1 MWAFRSLNGDSCDW
15 TLTHVGSICCLLSP
29 ATNDCNFA
37 KMIQF
42 RGKLGGLGLACL
54 LAASSAACSGG
65 QGADGPSSGSGASG
79 PGSGGSAGAN
89 GGGAGLGP
97 ASCSGPVSVAPTPLR
112 RFTHAEY
119 DLAVRALL
127 GTALEPA
134 RDFPPDAP
142 GGGFASNRGDAVSQ
156 LGVEKLM
163 LAAEALA
170 AEAATR
176 LFAPCSASADAA
188 CARGIYADLA
198 RKAYR
203 RPLDA
208 SELAELDQLYAWG
221 QTNGGASLGYQ
232 VVIERVLQSPHFF
245 YHVERTGA
253 ALAGTTVAPLTGAS
267 VADRLAAFIWHSV
280 PDLPLLEAAE
290 RGELDTAA
298 GVAAQAERMLADA
311 KGHDGVVAFFNEY
324 LDIEKLPT
332 TEKGGTYP
340 AYTPAVRTE
349 MWNET
354 ASFVDFVLRQGD
366 AKLETLL
373 TSPLAMPSPSLAP
386 LYGLAPGQA
395 FAPMDPLVRSG
406 ILTHPAVL
414 AVHAHS
420 DQSSPVRRGAF
431 IRDRVLCTPLPDPP
445 PDVNANPPVV
455 SPGATTRQRFEQ
467 HRASPTCASCHSL
480 IDPVGFAFERYDG
493 MGMPRTMEGTLPIDT
508 TGTLTGTQDIDGA
521 FQDGV
526 ELTKRFAT
534 SKQVRECMA
543 TQWLRYA
550 VRRAE
555 TAADACSQQ
564 QISADFRENG
574 DMKQLV
580 RAVVQSDA
588 FRYKNKGTP

>member
-1 MWAFRSLNGDSCDW
+1 MAKNRSHFGAFAVSCW
-15 TLTHVGSICCLLSP
+15 
-29 ATNDCNFA
+29 
-37 KMIQF
+37 
-42 RGKLGGLGLACL
+42 
-54 LAASSAACSGG
+54 LAASAAGCGTE
-65 QGADGPSSGSGASG
+65 QGAGGASG
-79 PGSGGSAGAN
+79 GSGSSGPGTAGNAGVPGGSGS
-89 GGGAGLGP
+89 P
-97 ASCSGPVSVAPTPLR
+97 ASCTGAASVAPTPLR

-119 DLAVRALL
+119 DNAVRALL
-127 GTALEPA
+127 GSSLSPA
-134 RDFPPDAP
+134 RDFPPDLP
-142 GGGFASNRGDAVSQ
+142 GGGFASNRGDPVSQ

-170 AEAATR
+170 ADAVTR
-176 LFAPCSASADAA
+176 LGTLVPCSAAQPDAS
-188 CARGIYADLA
+188 CAKQFYTDLA

-203 RPLDA
+203 RSPDQ
-208 SELAELDQLYAWG
+208 SELDELGQLYGWG
-221 QTNGGASLGYQ
+221 ETNGGFSLGIQ

-245 YHVERTGA
+245 YHIERTATPPDANA
-253 ALAGTTVAPLTGAS
+253 ALLTGAS
-267 VADRLAAFIWHSV
+267 VADRLAALIWHSL
-280 PDLPLLEAAE
+280 PDTALLDAAE
-290 RGELDTAA
+290 RGDLATAEGIA
-298 GVAAQAERMLADA
+298 TQAERMLADA
-311 KGHDGVVAFFNEY
+311 KGRDGVVEFFNQY
-324 LDIEKLPT
+324 LDIEKLGN

-340 AYTPAVRTE
+340 AYTPQVRTE

-354 ASFVDFVLRQGD
+354 ASFVDYVVRQGD

-373 TSPLAMPSPSLAP
+373 TSPLAMPSPGLAP
-386 LYGLAPGQA
+386 LYGIAPGQA

-406 ILTHPAVL
+406 ILTHPSVL

-467 HRASPTCASCHSL
+467 HRANPTCATCHSL
-480 IDPVGFAFERYDG
+480 IDPVGFAFEHYDG
-493 MGMPRTMEGTLPIDT
+493 MGLYRAMDGTLPIDT
-508 TGTLTGTQDIDGA
+508 TGTLTGTTDIDGA

-534 SKQVRECMA
+534 SQQVRDCMA

-550 VRRAE
+550 LRRDEAD
-555 TAADACSQQ
+555 ADACSQGE
-564 QISADFRENG
+564 IAAAFRATG

-588 FRYKNKGTP
+588 FRYKSKAAP

>member
-1 MWAFRSLNGDSCDW
+1 
-15 TLTHVGSICCLLSP
+15 VISP
-29 ATNDCNFA
+29 A
-37 KMIQF
+37 
-42 RGKLGGLGLACL
+42 AC
-54 LAASSAACSGG
+54 
-65 QGADGPSSGSGASG
+65 D
-79 PGSGGSAGAN
+79 
-89 GGGAGLGP
+89 
-97 ASCSGPVSVAPTPLR
+97 GPVSVAPTPLR

-119 DLAVRALL
+119 DNAVRALL

-156 LGVEKLM
+156 LGVEKSM
-163 LAAEALA
+163 LAAETLA
-170 AEAATR
+170 ADAVTR
-176 LFAPCSASADAA
+176 LAVLAPCSATQPDAA
-188 CARGIYADLA
+188 CARSFYTDLA
-198 RKAYR
+198 RRAYR
-203 RPLDA
+203 RTPDA
-208 SELAELDQLYAWG
+208 AELDELAQLYTWG
-221 QTNGGASLGYQ
+221 ETNGGFGLGVQ

-245 YHVERTGA
+245 YHIERTGA
-253 ALAGTTVAPLTGAS
+253 PLADSPNVAPLTGAS
-267 VADRLAAFIWHSV
+267 VADRLAAFIWHGL
-280 PDLPLLEAAE
+280 PDAALLDAAE
-290 RGELDTAA
+290 HGELETAA
-298 GVAAQAERMLADA
+298 GIAAQAERMLADA
-311 KGHDGVVAFFNEY
+311 RGRVGVVEFFNQY
-324 LDIEKLPT
+324 LDIEKLGT
-332 TEKGGTYP
+332 TEKGSTYP
-340 AYTPAVRTE
+340 AYTPAIRTE

-354 ASFVDFVLRQGD
+354 ASFADFVVRQGD
-366 AKLETLL
+366 GRLETLL
-373 TSPLAMPSPSLAP
+373 TSPLAMPSPGLAA

-406 ILTHPAVL
+406 ILTHPSVL

-467 HRASPTCASCHSL
+467 HRASPTCATCHSL

-493 MGMPRTMEGTLPIDT
+493 MGLYRTMDGALPIDT
-508 TGTLTGTQDIDGA
+508 AGTLTGTTDIDGP

-534 SKQVRECMA
+534 SQQVRDCMA

-550 VRRAE
+550 VRRDE
-555 TAADACSQQ
+555 SAADACSQA
-564 QISADFRENG
+564 QIATAFRETG

-588 FRYKNKGTP
+588 FRYKTKGTP

>member
-1 MWAFRSLNGDSCDW
+1 
-15 TLTHVGSICCLLSP
+15 
-29 ATNDCNFA
+29 
-37 KMIQF
+37 
-42 RGKLGGLGLACL
+42 
-54 LAASSAACSGG
+54 
-65 QGADGPSSGSGASG
+65 
-79 PGSGGSAGAN
+79 
-89 GGGAGLGP
+89 
-97 ASCSGPVSVAPTPLR
+97 
-112 RFTHAEY
+112 
-119 DLAVRALL
+119 VRALL

-134 RDFPPDAP
+134 RDFPPDSP
-142 GGGFASNRGDAVSQ
+142 GGGFSSNRGDAASQ

-170 AEAATR
+170 AEAVTKLAT
-176 LFAPCSASADAA
+176 LAPCTATTPDAA
-188 CARGIYADLA
+188 CARQFYTDFG

-203 RPLDA
+203 RNLDQ
-208 SELAELDQLYAWG
+208 SELDELGQLYSWG
-221 QTNGGASLGYQ
+221 ETNGGVSLAYQ
-232 VVIERVLQSPHFF
+232 IVIERVLQSPHFF

-253 ALAGTTVAPLTGAS
+253 PLAGTNIAPLTGAS
-267 VADRLAAFIWHSV
+267 MADRLAAFIWHSL
-280 PDLPLLEAAE
+280 PDVALLDAAE
-290 RGELDTAA
+290 RGELDTPA

-311 KGHDGVVAFFNEY
+311 KGRDGVVEFFNQY

-340 AYTPAVRTE
+340 AYTPAVRAE

-373 TSPLAMPSPSLAP
+373 TSPLAMPSPNLAP
-386 LYGLAPGQA
+386 LYGIAPGPT
-395 FAPMDPLVRSG
+395 FAPMDATVRSG

-455 SPGATTRQRFEQ
+455 SPDATTRQRFEQ
-467 HRASPTCASCHSL
+467 HRALPTCASCHSL

-493 MGMPRTMEGTLPIDT
+493 MGMYRTMDGSLPIDT
-508 TGTLTGTQDIDGA
+508 TGALTGTQDIDGA

-526 ELTKRFAT
+526 ELTRRFAT

-555 TAADACSQQ
+555 APADACSQE
-564 QISADFRENG
+564 QITKDFRESG